1 MVMRLL
7 VMVVL
12 AMAMAMAMVLVHQPK
27 CCAGRIKIFN
37 SKTNQQLFK
46 EPLAPVLNRLQ
57 ADLIDQKAIFDCVL
71 KPTC

>member
-12 AMAMAMAMVLVHQPK
+12 AMAMVLVHQPK

-46 EPLAPVLNRLQ
+46 EPLVPVLNRLQ
-57 ADLIDQKAIFDCVL
+57 ADLINQKAIFDCVF
-71 KPTC
+71 KPTS